1 MDEKPN
7 DLSTLVKTRCTVKGI
22 IRRTLMSSKFKYTSW
37 DLQAVPKILV
47 SHTQDFPLF
56 VFVAEPVRRTCW
68 VRLEHAQRVAGVR
81 FLALFAR
88 NRNGSETPR
97 VTDNVVLSSSFNA
110 QIDFCSGVL
119 NSELTH
125 LTKNCMKTGSVVS
138 CVTQGN
144 MWTNRSVLIV
154 MRGDTLI

>member
-1 MDEKPN
+1 MNIWMKSQKISA
-7 DLSTLVKTRCTVKGI
+7 LLVKTRCTVKGNQKDLLGYKHSHVI
-22 IRRTLMSSKFKYTSW
+22 KFKYTSW
-37 DLQAVPKILV
+37 DPQAVPKT
-47 SHTQDFPLF
+47 SHSQDFPLF

-88 NRNGSETPR
+88 NRNGIETPR

-138 CVTQGN
+138 CVTQGS
-144 MWTNRSVLIV
+144 WSQYV
-154 MRGDTLI
+154 DE